1 LTEPVPLEERRGG
14 TTYFRHVHDS
24 HAASRLVQ
32 LLVVTPGDELTAVPL
47 RAKVSALTFKNLRV
61 LYRHR

>member
-14 TTYFRHVHDS
+14 TAYFRHVHDS

-32 LLVVTPGDELTAVPL
+32 LLDVTPGDELTAVPL